1 MQRAKFPLKIACD
14 FQLFFCFEEVRGS
27 EPLFYS
33 RVSGKPILDM
43 PYLPIAYLHNF
54 LCAGQKREENNFVR
68 CAPHKMYTYF
78 LYILSRSCGFA
89 KMTAKQPTGLFAPF
103 ESLIFSCR
111 RLRIFLRKMLP
122 AIGLLQA
129 YDSVDVR
136 FSRVCCKFTLHKI
149 FHAVL

>member
-1 MQRAKFPLKIACD
+1 M
-14 FQLFFCFEEVRGS
+14 
-27 EPLFYS
+27 
-33 RVSGKPILDM
+33 
-43 PYLPIAYLHNF
+43 
-54 LCAGQKREENNFVR
+54 R
-68 CAPHKMYTYF
+68 CAPHKMRSYLF
-78 LYILSRSCGFA
+78 HVLSRSFGYA

-103 ESLIFSCR
+103 ESLIFPFR
-111 RLRIFLRKMLP
+111 RLRIFLRKMLT